1 MDPFRHLSRGRSTD
15 DTSPGWGGKGSA
27 EEREMSRKNKR
38 KPPVRTGHDDRAKE
52 RQGSAPTAPR
62 PAAPKGSEPSA
73 PDGLSGN
80 WS

>member
-1 MDPFRHLSRGRSTD
+1 
-15 DTSPGWGGKGSA
+15 
-27 EEREMSRKNKR
+27 MSRKNKR
-38 KPPVRTGHDDRAKE
+38 KPPVRTGPDDRAGQ
-52 RQGSAPTAPR
+52 RQGSPPTGQR

>member
-1 MDPFRHLSRGRSTD
+1 MD
-15 DTSPGWGGKGSA
+15 
-27 EEREMSRKNKR
+27 RKNKR
-38 KPPVRTGHDDRAKE
+38 RPPVRTGHDDRADQ